1 MTARTGMARVQAVR
15 HAHGCARANSLTSG
29 TTPASSRETTLPAP
43 LLPPPNKLPRPNCM
57 EIAGA
62 LLAPARLPVRSCSR
76 EHGETAAPAWRAPRR
91 IAADG
96 LNASAGAQVAA
107 RAAACA
113 RHVRVQADTINASAC
128 GAYRVPG
135 GTCCHVSQ
143 PGEHPPSATGA
154 GPWQGAS
161 GSAGNAPRTVHRA
174 PRTAHGSRQ
183 RAAWIPRQRRPGPGA
198 LRRRSRPSRGG
209 GKRGLSP
216 TAKCCRSTHRRQAR
230 APAPARHAQLGQV
243 GSRIVRGGR
252 APRSGARGAASRVRR
267 SATLGS
273 SDDPRRNLGFL
284 FFGTLH
290 ELAGRRERSGEP
302 HTPRM
307 PSTEK
312 VRTVRTR
319 ARRRVVPRGGGGQLS
334 AAQAMRRAC
343 RRGVVPGRSRPRPR
357 PYVGGRTRADAASR
371 ACGRRADD
379 RPPRGGRHG
388 RRSTSTTRRPRTC
401 TCVPCSSATRRASS
415 SLACRWATS
424 CSTTARTAPPP
435 RRCSC

>member
-273 SDDPRRNLGFL
+273 SDDPRRNLANFL
-284 FFGTLH
+284 FFRHEHCTNSPAAGEKWRTPHCKDAEHRKGAHCAHAGTAPGGA
-290 ELAGRRERSGEP
+290 AGRRRTAFCGASDAARVPARRGAGAVSPSAQTLRRRAHTCGRGEP
-302 HTPRM
+302 R
-307 PSTEK
+307 
-312 VRTVRTR
+312 VRA
-319 ARRRVVPRGGGGQLS
+319 AR
-334 AAQAMRRAC
+334 
-343 RRGVVPGRSRPRPR
+343 
-357 PYVGGRTRADAASR
+357 
-371 ACGRRADD
+371 
-379 RPPRGGRHG
+379 
-388 RRSTSTTRRPRTC
+388 
-401 TCVPCSSATRRASS
+401 
-415 SLACRWATS
+415 
-424 CSTTARTAPPP
+424 
-435 RRCSC
+435 